1 MIPRWLPYKD
11 PKTGQTSL
19 YLNDVVRYVKGCF
32 LAPDIGVN
40 PIVIAAAPSA
50 TVPRF
55 GTPVIW
61 ESSQEAVSELFS
73 FMGLHGAAVNADVQA
88 RMSVTITD
96 TAFRRRL
103 MNRDILVN
111 HVFGSN
117 LQPFFMRESIVLE
130 GQQTLQFDF
139 LNNSIAGATSF
150 ESCGEARK
158 FQSTAFTKKQVT
170 TFIGEARQRKS
181 FLYPFWLTS
190 DAPFSIPAGGV
201 RDVFFTATRD
211 TMQVLMATIATF
223 ISTGVAGDTVEGF
236 SAQFFDAKTER
247 PLQNQPVVRSCCSG
261 TAGSPYILPTPLMME
276 PNTRMRVRFQNLIT
290 DQPIEIFFTWVGVA
304 VYAASNIFETP
315 GIMVANPEAYSLGVP
330 Q

>member
-1 MIPRWLPYKD
+1 MIPRWLHYEKG
-11 PKTGQTSL
+11 T
-19 YLNDVVRYVKGCF
+19 YLNDVIRYVKGTF

-55 GTPVIW
+55 GTPSII
-61 ESSQEAVSELFS
+61 ESSQEAVSEIFS
-73 FMGLHGAAVNADVQA
+73 FMGLHGAAVLADVSA
-88 RMSVTITD
+88 RMSVVITD

-103 MNRDILVN
+103 MNRDVLVN

-117 LQPFFMRESIVLE
+117 LQPFFARESIGLE

-139 LNNSIAGATSF
+139 LNNSALGATSF
-150 ESCGEARK
+150 EWCLEARK

-170 TFIGEARQRKS
+170 EFIGELRKRKS

-190 DAPFSIPAGGV
+190 DQPITIPAGGT
-201 RDVFFTATRD
+201 RDVFFTSTRD
-211 TMQVLMATIATF
+211 VMQVQMATIASF
-223 ISTGVAGDTVEGF
+223 ISAGVAGDVVEGF
-236 SAQFFDAKTER
+236 QAQFFDAKTER

-261 TAGSPYILPTPLMME
+261 TAGFPYILPTPLMME

-290 DQPIEIFFTWVGVA
+290 DQPIDIFFTWVGVA

-315 GIMVANPEAYSLGVP
+315 GVMVANPEAYSMGVP